1 MVAILNVKFL
11 IYQKGLIPSENYNFL
26 LSGILKWLLLF
37 GLSSIISIILFLEI
51 NLFKKIFNFTVV
63 LGILETFLS
72 SVSMISRG
80 MIFNSFSILYG
91 LYKLSKKT
99 KINLSLNKLISYIFL
114 ILLLFYSSLILVNHV
129 RASYF
134 YVGKS
139 VTETK
144 KIEINKEINKNEN
157 KPEIN
162 IFKDEFNLIDSNN
175 EIFYLLI
182 NRWVGIDAVL
192 AVTQQKDILNLSLL
206 YEALKEKPDVN
217 EPTFYEKKFK
227 LKNFLDNTQ
236 YKNVKGNTL
245 TGIIAFLYY
254 SGSLFSFL

>member
-1 MVAILNVKFL
+1 
-11 IYQKGLIPSENYNFL
+11 
-26 LSGILKWLLLF
+26 
-37 GLSSIISIILFLEI
+37 
-51 NLFKKIFNFTVV
+51 
-63 LGILETFLS
+63 
-72 SVSMISRG
+72 

-144 KIEINKEINKNEN
+144 KIEINKEINKNEKN
-157 KPEIN
+157 LEIN

-192 AVTQQKDILNLSLL
+192 AVTQQKDILNLSLCMRHENL
-206 YEALKEKPDVN
+206 MLMN
-217 EPTFYEKKFK
+217 Q
-227 LKNFLDNTQ
+227 LL
-236 YKNVKGNTL
+236 
-245 TGIIAFLYY
+245 
-254 SGSLFSFL
+254 

>member
-1 MVAILNVKFL
+1 MVCI
-11 IYQKGLIPSENYNFL
+11 
-26 LSGILKWLLLF
+26 
-37 GLSSIISIILFLEI
+37 
-51 NLFKKIFNFTVV
+51 
-63 LGILETFLS
+63 TF
-72 SVSMISRG
+72 
-80 MIFNSFSILYG
+80 
-91 LYKLSKKT
+91 KKT

-227 LKNFLDNTQ
+227 LKIF
-236 YKNVKGNTL
+236 
-245 TGIIAFLYY
+245 
-254 SGSLFSFL
+254 